1 MVLLLSFFST
11 GLLAKT
17 YPVEQTRI
25 EQFFPGVVISK
36 ATGPYPGRDR
46 TLLMK
51 FEQADRL

>member
-36 ATGPYPGRDR
+36 ATGPYPGREH
-46 TLLMK
+46 TLLVI
-51 FEQADRL
+51 